1 MDDEF
6 LAGNKKLKY
15 VQALQDALQQQAEL
29 QHLRAAASGAPTP
42 VTYAQVAGGTSY
54 LKQTQQ
60 PMRGQQLFQ
69 QPLQA
74 MGGQQLFKYMPGFS
88 GN

>member
-29 QHLRAAASGAPTP
+29 QHLRAAASGAP
-42 VTYAQVAGGTSY
+42 
-54 LKQTQQ
+54 
-60 PMRGQQLFQ
+60 R
-69 QPLQA
+69 
-74 MGGQQLFKYMPGFS
+74 
-88 GN
+88 